1 MACFCFGFFFFHLSS
16 FLSSLDAFYL
26 SVPENYHYLNQS
38 GCIADK
44 TISDKD
50 SFKEVIVSC
59 FPSSLCIKNAGG
71 RGACCPWIEQVTK
84 PFCAYLHPHRRTKLT
99 GTDIFSQHF
108 TVILTMSLPSLPI
121 ADFHS
126 NISNCAVIL
135 KF

>member
-1 MACFCFGFFFFHLSS
+1 MACFWFGFFFFHLSS

-38 GCIADK
+38 GCIVDK

-59 FPSSLCIKNAGG
+59 FHSSLCFKNAGG
-71 RGACCPWIEQVTK
+71 TVAWCPWTEEAK
-84 PFCAYLHPHRRTKLT
+84 SSCAYLHPHRRTKLT
-99 GTDIFSQHF
+99 GTHIFSQHF
-108 TVILTMSLPSLPI
+108 TVVLSTSLPSLSI
-121 ADFHS
+121 ADFFS
-126 NISNCAVIL
+126 IVSNCAEII